1 MRHAK
6 SDWSDGNLSDFERPL
21 AARGRKAAKRMGK
34 WLKHQHYH
42 VDRIICSPALRTKQ
56 TGQCICK
63 QLGLS
68 SDDMILENN
77 LYEASSDDL
86 LAMLQKHAQQTQ
98 TLMLIGHNP
107 GLDQL
112 LCYLSKDTPPCDQNG
127 KLMTT
132 AAIAVLGYDDNYN
145 DFFAPRQAWLECL
158 VRPRELSDKQTH
170 L

>member
-1 MRHAK
+1 
-6 SDWSDGNLSDFERPL
+6 
-21 AARGRKAAKRMGK
+21 
-34 WLKHQHYH
+34 
-42 VDRIICSPALRTKQ
+42 
-56 TGQCICK
+56 
-63 QLGLS
+63 
-68 SDDMILENN
+68 MILENN

-86 LAMLQKHAQQTQ
+86 LAILQKHTQQTQ

-112 LCYLSKDTPPCDQNG
+112 LCYLSKDTLPCDQNG

-132 AAIAVLGYDDNYN
+132 AAIAVLSYDGNYN